1 MDKTSSDS
9 RFRSEVKNNKNVS
22 NYYFLTDLGRTIF
35 EKRFESFSGD
45 VHIDKKPVL
54 EMFKLSGWTIGEE
67 IGGVV
72 ELSNATSKPISL
84 HFITTYDR
92 NKITGM
98 INDRDY
104 YLCANDSV
112 ANIFVQET
120 VKQAAELRRPL
131 SVFIASYD
139 NFEKGGAFERVS
151 F

>member
-1 MDKTSSDS
+1 MSGTTFAENVKKLIDS
-9 RFRSEVKNNKNVS
+9 QMVSFKEVKNNKNVS

-84 HFITTYDR
+84 HFITTYD
-92 NKITGM
+92 
-98 INDRDY
+98 
-104 YLCANDSV
+104 
-112 ANIFVQET
+112 
-120 VKQAAELRRPL
+120 
-131 SVFIASYD
+131 
-139 NFEKGGAFERVS
+139 
-151 F
+151 